1 MGSVQ
6 VDQMTGNPP
15 GTPSAMN
22 NLPDYISEEALRR
35 FVKDALAEDVGS
47 GDVTTEAVVDE
58 TLQAEGQFLA
68 RADGILAGLTMA
80 EYVFSMVDD
89 RIRCSWK
96 CGDGGAI
103 HAGRNVRNSHG
114 PARGLLIAERL
125 VLNLMQRMSGIATL
139 THRFVDAVKG
149 LPVQIMDTRKTAPG
163 LRPARQMGVRLGG
176 GTNHR
181 LGLDDMFLIKE
192 NHIAA
197 AGAWRKHLG
206 GRTDTAGNRNL
217 PVLIEVETRTLDEVR
232 EVLHTGCADRILLDN
247 MVDLPVGGRDRRVPA
262 SGQPRPSS
270 TDGSLP
276 KRPGNVTLDTVR
288 AIAETGVQYI
298 SCGVLT
304 HSVDALDI
312 SLQLRIM

>member
-1 MGSVQ
+1 
-6 VDQMTGNPP
+6 MTNDRNPP

-103 HAGRNVRNSHG
+103 HTGATFGTAHG
-114 PARGLLIAERL
+114 PAQGLLIAERL

-139 THRFVDAVKG
+139 THRFVDAVRG

-163 LRPARQMGVRLGG
+163 LRRLDKWAVRLGG

-197 AGAWRKHLG
+197 AGGVAQALRAADRH
-206 GRTDTAGNRNL
+206 RREQEL

-247 MVDLPVGGRDRRVPA
+247 MVDLPGGGRIDVSRLRAATTLIDGRIPA
-262 SGQPRPSS
+262 EAS
-270 TDGSLP
+270 
-276 KRPGNVTLDTVR
+276 GNVTLDTVR